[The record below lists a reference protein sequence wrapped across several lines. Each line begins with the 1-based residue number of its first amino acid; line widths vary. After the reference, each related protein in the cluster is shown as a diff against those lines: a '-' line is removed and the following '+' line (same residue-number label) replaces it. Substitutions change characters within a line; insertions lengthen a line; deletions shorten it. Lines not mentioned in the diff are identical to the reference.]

1 MVVIHL
7 KLQEAN
13 TPWARVNKLSPSVN
27 EFTVNYPVFENF
39 MSADI
44 DLAFLI
50 SIEASRIAGI
60 SKLHPLNKR

>member
-1 MVVIHL
+1 MQL
-7 KLQEAN
+7 LE
-13 TPWARVNKLSPSVN
+13 TSS
-27 EFTVNYPVFENF
+27 FTVTMFFENF
-39 MSADI
+39 MFADI